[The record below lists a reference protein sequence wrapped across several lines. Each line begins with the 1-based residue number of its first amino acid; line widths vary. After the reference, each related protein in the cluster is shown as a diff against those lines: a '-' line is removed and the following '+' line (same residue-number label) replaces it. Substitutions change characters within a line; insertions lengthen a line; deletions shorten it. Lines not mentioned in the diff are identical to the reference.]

1 MKHLHDSLHDSEEEI
16 VIVRIS
22 IFGSGYVGLVQA
34 AVFADVGHRVICMD
48 IDAARVERLKR
59 GEVPFFEPGL
69 SELILRGMQDGL
81 LAFTSDTKTAV
92 QSSDFLFICVGTPS
106 GDDGS
111 ADLQYVMS
119 VADGI
124 AQHMNGRKVI
134 VNKSTVPVG
143 TVDAVTGRINE
154 GLEKLEKSY
163 PFEVCS
169 NPEFLKEGSA
179 VADAKRP
186 DRIIIGAKSTDTIEE
201 FRRMYAAFNRN
212 RDKLTFMDPR
222 SAELTKYAANA
233 MLATKISFMNEVAN
247 IAETVGADIELVRQ
261 GIGSDPRIGY
271 QFIYPGAGYGGSCF
285 PKDVRALKHL
295 AHAEGCQ
302 ASILT
307 AVHDTNQRQKNK
319 LAERVM
325 GRLGANLTGKTIAVW
340 GLAFKPN
347 TDDMREAP
355 SRFLLENIW
364 SCGGKVRAFDP
375 EAMDVCKAIYGERE
389 DMTYVASKDEA
400 LEGADCLVVCTEW
413 KTFWS
418 PDFEAI
424 KAALTEPVI
433 VDGRNL
439 YDPNYLA
446 NMGIEYY
453 GIGRGLSVKQH

>member
-1 MKHLHDSLHDSEEEI
+1 M
-16 VIVRIS
+16 RIS

-48 IDAARVERLKR
+48 IDEARVERLKR

-69 SELILRGMQDGL
+69 SKMVIQGVQEGL
-81 LAFTSDTKTAV
+81 LTFTSDTKTAV

-111 ADLQYVMS
+111 ADLRYVMN

-124 AQHMNGRKVI
+124 AEHMNGRKVV

-143 TVDAVTGRINE
+143 TVDAVTNRINE
-154 GLEKLEKSY
+154 GLEKHNHSH

-186 DRIIIGAKSTDTIEE
+186 DRIIIGVKSTDAIEE

-212 RDKLTFMDPR
+212 HEKLMFMDPR

-233 MLATKISFMNEVAN
+233 MLATKISFINEVAN

-271 QFIYPGAGYGGSCF
+271 QFIYPGAAYGCSYF
-285 PKDVRALKHL
+285 TKDVSALKHL

-302 ASILT
+302 ASIVT

-319 LAERVM
+319 LA
-325 GRLGANLTGKTIAVW
+325 
-340 GLAFKPN
+340 
-347 TDDMREAP
+347 
-355 SRFLLENIW
+355 
-364 SCGGKVRAFDP
+364 
-375 EAMDVCKAIYGERE
+375 
-389 DMTYVASKDEA
+389 
-400 LEGADCLVVCTEW
+400 
-413 KTFWS
+413 
-418 PDFEAI
+418 
-424 KAALTEPVI
+424 
-433 VDGRNL
+433 
-439 YDPNYLA
+439 
-446 NMGIEYY
+446 
-453 GIGRGLSVKQH
+453 